1 VVATLRAVTHPI
13 DLLRDRG
20 FIQDITDEPAL
31 RELLESERVTFYVGF
46 DPTAS
51 SLHIGN
57 LVGMM
62 AMAWLQRAGHRPI
75 AVAGGGTGRIG
86 DPSGRDDERE
96 LLDEEKIVSNLARL
110 KDQLSRV
117 LDVSDPDQGLVVDNH
132 DWLGQLGFIEVLRDV
147 GKHFSVNQ
155 MISREAVRRRLE
167 EREQGISFTEFSYQ
181 LLQAYDFAH
190 LYDAYGCRLQG
201 GGSDQWGNVTAG
213 IDLTRRLHGAEV
225 FGISWPLLE
234 RSDGKK
240 FSKSTGEAVWLAAD
254 ETSPYAYYQWFF
266 NLPDKDVER
275 FLRIFTFLPLDEIA
289 ELTAETERDPSARA
303 AQRTLA
309 REATRIIHGDD
320 GLAAAE
326 RPSAILFGDEPFAE
340 LDDQTLMDAFAGAP
354 AVALPRADLEA
365 EMGLLEVMVEVG
377 AAKSNGEARRLVD
390 QGGVMLNNARVDDP
404 TRRIGVA
411 DLASETILVIRIGKK
426 RYFTVKF
433 A

>member
-1 VVATLRAVTHPI
+1 MVATLRGVTHPI

-20 FIQDITDEPAL
+20 LIQDITDEPAL

-51 SLHIGN
+51 SLHIGH
-57 LVGMM
+57 LVGLM

-75 AVAGGGTGRIG
+75 AVVGGGTGRIG

-96 LLDEEKIVSNLARL
+96 LLDESAIAANLQRL
-110 KDQLSRV
+110 KDQLGRV
-117 LDVSDPDQGLVVDNH
+117 IDVTDPERGLVVDNH

-167 EREQGISFTEFSYQ
+167 EREQGISYTEFSYQ
-181 LLQAYDFAH
+181 LLQAYDFSH
-190 LYDAYGCRLQG
+190 LYDTYGCCLQG

-225 FGISWPLLE
+225 FGISWPLLQ

-266 NLPDKDVER
+266 NIPDDDSER
-275 FLRIFTFLPLDEIA
+275 FLKIFTFLPLEEIDQ
-289 ELTAETERDPSARA
+289 LTAESRREPSGRA
-303 AQRTLA
+303 AQRALA
-309 REATRIIHGDD
+309 REATRIMHGDD

-326 RPSAILFGDEPFAE
+326 RPSEILFGDEPFAE
-340 LDDQTLMDAFAGAP
+340 LDDQTLMDAFEGAP
-354 AVALPRADLEA
+354 AVALSRADLES
-365 EMGLLEVMVEVG
+365 EIGLLEVMVEVG

-404 TRRIGVA
+404 ARRIGVA

-433 A
+433 V